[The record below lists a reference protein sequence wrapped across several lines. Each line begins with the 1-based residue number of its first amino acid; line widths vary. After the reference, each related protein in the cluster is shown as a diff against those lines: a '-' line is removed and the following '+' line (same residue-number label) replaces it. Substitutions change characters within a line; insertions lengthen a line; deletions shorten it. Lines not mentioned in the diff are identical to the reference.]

1 MESFIEEKEDCSC
14 YAGQPIDNTKED
26 LLEALKK
33 AFLAMAEECKE
44 RLLEDDLEEGTEG
57 KYFECYDTDY
67 VDVGVCSVCVRKE
80 IIQDEDKAFEDAK
93 ENVIEA
99 LVNNDFDAV
108 EGLFEN
114 NEFTIALGKFLK
126 GC

>member
-44 RLLEDDLEEGTEG
+44 RLLEDDLEEGNEG

-67 VDVGVCSVCVRKE
+67 VDVGVGSVCVRKE
-80 IIQDEDKAFEDAK
+80 TIQDEDKAFEDAK

>member
-14 YAGQPIDNTKED
+14 YAGQLIDNSKED

-33 AFLAMAEECKE
+33 AFLARVEERKE
-44 RLLEDDLEEGTEG
+44 KLLKDDLEEGTEG
-57 KYFECYDTDY
+57 KYFECYDTDF
-67 VDVGVCSVCVRKE
+67 VDVGVGSVCVRKE
-80 IIQDEDKAFEDAK
+80 TIQDEDKAFDDAK
-93 ENVIEA
+93 EEIIED
-99 LVNNDFDAV
+99 LVNDGDEVYF
-108 EGLFEN
+108 LFEN

>member
-14 YAGQPIDNTKED
+14 YAGQPIDNSKED

-33 AFLAMAEECKE
+33 AFLARAEEVKE
-44 RLLEDDLEEGTEG
+44 KLLEDDLEEGTEG
-57 KYFECYDTDY
+57 RYFECYDTDS
-67 VDVGVCSVCVRKE
+67 VDVGVGSVCVRKE
-80 IIQDEDKAFEDAK
+80 TIQDEDKAFEDAK
-93 ENVIEA
+93 EEIIED
-99 LVNNDFDAV
+99 LVNNGDEVYF
-108 EGLFEN
+108 LFEN

>member
-1 MESFIEEKEDCSC
+1 MEEKEDCAS

-33 AFLAMAEECKE
+33 AFNALVEERKE
-44 RLLEDDLEEGTEG
+44 KLIEENSEDYICGTSDCGYYHNGVGFASCGATENEYDEG
-57 KYFECYDTDY
+57 K
-67 VDVGVCSVCVRKE
+67 
-80 IIQDEDKAFEDAK
+80 ALEDAK
-93 ENVIEA
+93 EEIIEG
-99 LVNNDFDAV
+99 LVNNNDEVYF
-108 EGLFEN
+108 LFEN

>member
-1 MESFIEEKEDCSC
+1 MKSFIEEKEDCSC
-14 YAGQPIDNTKED
+14 YAGQPIDNSKED

-67 VDVGVCSVCVRKE
+67 VDVGVGSVCVRKE
-80 IIQDEDKAFEDAK
+80 TIQDEDKAFEDAK

>member
-26 LLEALKK
+26 LLESLKE
-33 AFLAMAEECKE
+33 AFEEMVSE
-44 RLLEDDLEEGTEG
+44 QADRLIEDNPEDYICGTSDCGYYHNGVGFASCGATENEYDEE
-57 KYFECYDTDY
+57 
-67 VDVGVCSVCVRKE
+67 
-80 IIQDEDKAFEDAK
+80 KAFEDAK

-108 EGLFEN
+108 ERLFEN
-114 NEFTIALGKFLK
+114 NKFTIALGKFLK

>member
-1 MESFIEEKEDCSC
+1 MESFIEEKEDCAS

-33 AFLAMAEECKE
+33 AFLAMANE
-44 RLLEDDLEEGTEG
+44 RADKLIEKSPEDYICGTSDCGYYHNGVGFASCGETENEYDEG
-57 KYFECYDTDY
+57 KAL
-67 VDVGVCSVCVRKE
+67 K
-80 IIQDEDKAFEDAK
+80 DAK
-93 ENVIEA
+93 EGVIEE

-108 EGLFEN
+108 EELFEN